1 MTFISCL
8 TCYFLSFRKA
18 EEEKRLLEKLRK
30 ELEEERT
37 QERQR
42 ELKRQLEEQRRKEE
56 ELRFTKHC
64 FLSLKEFSRL
74 GFRESPKSNEIPF
87 YTQRNAWNVSSALSA
102 SVFHILLCK
111 CS

>member
-1 MTFISCL
+1 MKFSLSECSSANVTFISCL
-8 TCYFLSFRKA
+8 TCYLLLFRKA

-56 ELRFTKHC
+56 ELRFTK
-64 FLSLKEFSRL
+64 
-74 GFRESPKSNEIPF
+74 
-87 YTQRNAWNVSSALSA
+87 T
-102 SVFHILLCK
+102 LLFITERV
-111 CS
+111 